1 MVAKNIVV
9 ICRKSNAK
17 AFFFGTKVQHNKC
30 NIKVKQEEKTWFR
43 QTIPYFS
50 SNGTLAQRLL
60 ASVGRGVVGNRA

>member
-1 MVAKNIVV
+1 MVAKNILLFVV
-9 ICRKSNAK
+9 SQMQL
-17 AFFFGTKVQHNKC
+17 AFFCGTKVQHNKY

-60 ASVGRGVVGNRA
+60 VSVGEGSRWE